1 VTLVE
6 TLVDTSAWVEFFRG
20 HEPWTAHIGELLD
33 VDRVVLCGPI
43 YTELLR
49 GTGRDRARV
58 LRALRGCRMLPQ
70 PAGLWGLAGNLGHS
84 LRAKGVTAKTL
95 DLLIAVYAL
104 THQTSLLCR
113 DSDFEH
119 MRDAGVLLQLDLPES
134 REPKS

>member
-1 VTLVE
+1 VTVGE

-20 HEPWTAHIGELLD
+20 NEPWTEHIGELLD
-33 VDRVVLCGPI
+33 LDRVVLCGPV

-70 PAGLWGLAGNLGHS
+70 PAGLWELAGNLGHS

-104 THQTSLLCR
+104 AHQTSLLCQ
-113 DSDFEH
+113 DADFEH
-119 MRDAGVLLQLDLPES
+119 MRDAGVLLQLA
-134 REPKS
+134 RTGAK